1 MRVHAGGGRP
11 WGVRRTR
18 GLTLLEVMLLIAAL
32 GGLTLVG
39 FLEWQERS
47 AVQTVRQERQS
58 LSQADAA
65 LLAFA
70 TVENRLPC
78 PDVDRDGLE
87 DCGGGEQKGWLPTV
101 TLRLAGADAGVGIAQ
116 LRYLVQRGG
125 GNAALDLTVLS
136 DSWRPL
142 DHDDDDGF
150 QAMRDTVPTSGATYP
165 ADILT
170 LADFCQRV
178 DAGRTATATAGMA
191 RVNASPA
198 RAVAYALVHP
208 GRLDADGNGS
218 LFDGENAAAG
228 SMVDDPDRSPALAT
242 YDDLVL
248 ERSFQSLRQAY
259 QCQPLLDSI
268 NTVALALDVA
278 KQVAEMRESNI
289 ASAIKAVAFAAI
301 GAAITAVE
309 TGAAVLELGSEIA
322 NAAVAWAIC
331 GASLG
336 LAVNACA
343 AAPQHTVAAGLVGG
357 VIAANIVSIAANV
370 AAAIIAGEALALA
383 NNEIDASTLT
393 CGPVP
398 DVGALVAAAEQEVLD
413 AQAAL
418 AALNQQIND
427 KTAERDAA
435 ITQRAN
441 ARNNLYTQMRDGGIW
456 SERDGAVTSLLNAA
470 AAWETADLAYQTA
483 DSAVQLQEDA
493 RDNWAATESR
503 YNTMLTDLQAMSDPA
518 LNAAITD
525 LQAQIDALRAQA
537 ASEPDAD
544 IKEALYLQASQKEAD
559 LGLLK
564 RYRDSGRDTSEIE
577 EERDNAT
584 SKKNEAAAA
593 LLVAQTAL
601 GNATTARSTAQTN
614 YQTARSQ
621 MFASGIYRHQMSSG
635 GTYYWTCSAVSCDA
649 STEINPNTL
658 LDDDIAHT
666 IYNVRNDVLSV
677 MATLMGGTGD
687 TYGWNRPA
695 DDSLFLRP
703 GKLQREID
711 ALELQREPAEDRVDD
726 AIANRD
732 KVKEEAEKVP
742 TCNITSNGGV
752 GPMPPSVA
760 EQILINVDRKGGTR

>member
-47 AVQTVRQERQS
+47 AAQTVRQERQS

-65 LLAFA
+65 LLTFA
-70 TVENRLPC
+70 TVARRLPC
-78 PDVDRDGLE
+78 PDVDRDGVE
-87 DCGGGEQKGWLPTV
+87 DCASTGQKGWLPTV

-125 GNAALDLTVLS
+125 GDTARDLSVLS

-142 DHDDDDGF
+142 THDSDNGGF
-150 QAMRDTVPTSGATYP
+150 QAMLAAPPYP
-165 ADILT
+165 DDIRT
-170 LADFCQRV
+170 LPDFCQRV
-178 DAGRTATATAGMA
+178 DAARAATATAGMA
-191 RVNASPA
+191 QVNAAPA
-198 RAVAYALVHP
+198 RTVAYALVHP
-208 GRLDADGNGS
+208 GRIDADGDGS
-218 LFDGENAAAG
+218 LFDGENAVA
-228 SMVDDPDRSPALAT
+228 SQRVEDPDRSPGLAT

-248 ERSFQSLRQAY
+248 ERSFQSLRLAY
-259 QCQPLLDSI
+259 QCQPLIDSI
-268 NTVALALDVA
+268 NTVALGLDVVE
-278 KQVAEMRESNI
+278 QVAEMRQDNI
-289 ASAIKAVAFAAI
+289 DSAVQAVAFAAL

-309 TGAAVLELGSEIA
+309 TVAAALELASEIA
-322 NAAVAWAIC
+322 NASAAWALC
-331 GASLG
+331 AASLG

-343 AAPQHTVAAGLVGG
+343 AAPQHTAAAALVGG
-357 VIAANIVSIAANV
+357 VIAANIASIAANV
-370 AAAIIAGEALALA
+370 TAAVMAGNALALA
-383 NNEIDASTLT
+383 NNEIDASDLD
-393 CGPVP
+393 CGPQP
-398 DVGALVAAAEQEVLD
+398 DVAALVVAAEQEVLD

-418 AALNQQIND
+418 AALIQQIND

-635 GTYYWTCSAVSCDA
+635 GTYYWTCSAASCDA

-658 LDDDIAHT
+658 LDDDIAHP

-703 GKLQREID
+703 GQLQREID
-711 ALELQREPAEDRVDD
+711 ALELQRVPAQVRVDD

-732 KVKEEAEKVP
+732 AIVAEAAKVP
-742 TCNITSNGGV
+742 ACNISGTGV
-752 GPMPPSVA
+752 GPMPPSIA

>member
-47 AVQTVRQERQS
+47 AAQTVRQERQS

-65 LLAFA
+65 LLTFA
-70 TVENRLPC
+70 TVARRLPC

-87 DCGGGEQKGWLPTV
+87 DCASSGQKGWLPTV

-125 GNAALDLTVLS
+125 GDAGLDLTALS

-142 DHDDDDGF
+142 GYDDGSGGF
-150 QAMRDTVPTSGATYP
+150 QAMLEAPPYP
-165 ADILT
+165 GDILT
-170 LADFCQRV
+170 LPDFCQRV
-178 DAGRTATATAGMA
+178 DAARAATATAGMA
-191 RVNASPA
+191 QVNASPA
-198 RAVAYALVHP
+198 RTVAYALVHP
-208 GRLDADGNGS
+208 GLADADGDGT
-218 LFDGENAAAG
+218 LFDGENAAA
-228 SMVDDPDRSPALAT
+228 SQRVEDPDRSPGLAT

-248 ERSFQSLRQAY
+248 ERSFQSLRLAY
-259 QCQPLLDSI
+259 QCQPLIDSI
-268 NTVALALDVA
+268 NTVALGLDVVE
-278 KQVAEMRESNI
+278 QVAEMRQDNI
-289 ASAIKAVAFAAI
+289 DSAVQAVAFAAL

-309 TGAAVLELGSEIA
+309 TVAAALELTSEIA
-322 NAAVAWAIC
+322 NASAAWALC
-331 GASLG
+331 AASLG

-343 AAPQHTVAAGLVGG
+343 AAPQHTAAAALVGG
-357 VIAANIVSIAANV
+357 VIAANIASIAANV
-370 AAAIIAGEALALA
+370 TAAVMAGNALALA
-383 NNEIDASTLT
+383 NNEIDASDLD
-393 CGPVP
+393 CGPQP
-398 DVGALVAAAEQEVLD
+398 DVAALVAAAEQEVLD

-418 AALNQQIND
+418 AALIQQIND

-483 DSAVQLQEDA
+483 EARVEALEDA
-493 RDNWAATESR
+493 RDNWLVT
-503 YNTMLTDLQAMSDPA
+503 LTDYNAMLANRSSLLAQRIDEIAVLDQQIADLNTQIASETDPVAKASLEAQRNARVQERAEKDAERMLLDPA
-518 LNAAITD
+518 TIPD
-525 LQAQIDALRAQA
+525 RLQ
-537 ASEPDAD
+537 E
-544 IKEALYLQASQKEAD
+544 
-559 LGLLK
+559 
-564 RYRDSGRDTSEIE
+564 GRD
-577 EERDNAT
+577 
-584 SKKNEAAAA
+584 EAAANYNA
-593 LLVAQTAL
+593 AVADLPGAIAARNTAW
-601 GNATTARSTAQTN
+601 TARNTAQTN

-635 GTYYWTCSAVSCDA
+635 GTYYWTCSAASCDA

-703 GKLQREID
+703 GQLQREID
-711 ALELQREPAEDRVDD
+711 ALELQRVPAQDRVDD

-732 KVKEEAEKVP
+732 AIVAEAAKVP
-742 TCNITSNGGV
+742 ACNISGTGV
-752 GPMPPSVA
+752 GPMPPSIA